1 MALRQHRHF
10 FPMLNWIFKMLL
22 PLCAGTREPKLLF
35 FDTVFVGF
43 TGEDLHVHYEL
54 NIPANQSE
62 DTLACFDPYNQMIF
76 KHKVPATQG
85 HALTN
90 KAIIQLKMLMSSGEY
105 HCQYKV
111 AKAYWFLRLKDEGYR
126 DVTRVD
132 YTDFIVVACCCGVL
146 LVFSVLS
153 SVYVFRGTW
162 KKQIPDRKQNNERT
176 QAQKSEDDGMGV
188 IIASSTSLYAK
199 ICFRVLSHDHV
210 PFMMCL
216 TAQLSTQS
224 HSRGSLLSSQKPVR
238 NRGNNASKNMRKGH
252 LSLSTRISES

>member
-188 IIASSTSLYAK
+188 IIASSTSLYASLEPRPRS
-199 ICFRVLSHDHV
+199 IYDVLDRSAV
-210 PFMMCL
+210 NAESQQRKPAL
-216 TAQLSTQS
+216 KPKT
-224 HSRGSLLSSQKPVR
+224 SQKP
-238 NRGNNASKNMRKGH
+238 GEQRKQEHEEGAF
-252 LSLSTRISES
+252 ESVYENF